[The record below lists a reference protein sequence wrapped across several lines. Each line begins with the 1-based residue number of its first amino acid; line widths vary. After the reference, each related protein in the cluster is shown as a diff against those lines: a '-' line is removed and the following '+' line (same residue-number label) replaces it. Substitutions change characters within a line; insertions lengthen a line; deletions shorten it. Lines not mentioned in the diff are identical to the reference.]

1 MPEPK
6 QPSREE
12 LWTAMRRDS
21 QGMRDLRQY
30 LDEVKDLDD
39 ASFAEAT
46 EGSDRAE
53 MMALLEQMNHMLAE
67 LDKIT
72 AQLHPDVN

>member
-6 QPSREE
+6 QPSRED

-39 ASFAEAT
+39 AAFAEAT

-53 MMALLEQMNHMLAE
+53 MMELLAQLNKMLAE
-67 LDKIT
+67 LDKLT